1 MVEDVVE
8 PLDMIFGDIKN
19 GALLVLEH
27 PHAADA
33 VGDVLGEEL
42 SEDSPDIGN
51 RHEAL
56 VELYLDGNEV
66 LLAREQTPG

>member
-19 GALLVLEH
+19 GSLLVLEH

-42 SEDSPDIGN
+42 PEDAPDIGDG
-51 RHEAL
+51 HEAL

-66 LLAREQTPG
+66 LLPSQQTPC